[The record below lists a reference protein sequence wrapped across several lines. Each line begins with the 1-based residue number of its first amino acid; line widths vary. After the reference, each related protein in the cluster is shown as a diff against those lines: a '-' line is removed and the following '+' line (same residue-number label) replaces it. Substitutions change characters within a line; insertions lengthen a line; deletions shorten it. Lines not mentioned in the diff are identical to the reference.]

1 MSNTSNERLIVAAVK
16 GDCEAIEELKKR
28 AIHAQHGIR
37 STLQKRQYTDAE
49 IESLESQIVN
59 QIIDG
64 LHNFSFQ
71 VSFAILVF
79 RLTIN
84 SALRH
89 EENIKKASKNKIQ
102 NDIRQPESQSSQNL
116 STESAKHPPLEQ
128 IDSEIRSLVY
138 LLNQSPY
145 IQTTS
150 SCSGHPSPH
159 QDKQHWSQ
167 YGGWIDI
174 IPVEEASRAFHFL
187 TQLQI
192 RLDNSGV
199 LKSKDNSSFKTVRQR
214 YQRVDADTLFQS
226 RGPIILV
233 NVSFRFFAIH
243 PDIHHRLEIWKRL
256 ITSMMEL
263 IPADQRPSNEFDTP
277 ATAEEY
283 LQQTLNRLPFIYSA
297 RIVRNQDQYTGIDFK
312 TFADLAL
319 LKQLSAVDKRMQE
332 CLYDSGYMTDL
343 DTEENKAFNAKWV
356 FTLRP
361 FLNQELI
368 PFPHL
373 LKTQWEPRTRED
385 HLKIWKL
392 LENTVAEQLEHE
404 EVKTV

>member
-1 MSNTSNERLIVAAVK
+1 MSNTSDERLIVTAVK

-28 AIHAQHGIR
+28 AIHGEHGIR
-37 STLQKRQYTDAE
+37 STLQKIQSCDTE
-49 IESLESQIVN
+49 IELLEPQIVN

-71 VSFAILVF
+71 VSFVTWVF

-84 SALRH
+84 FALRH
-89 EENIKKASKNKIQ
+89 EENIKKVSDNKIQ
-102 NDIRQPESQSSQNL
+102 NHIRQSKSQSVQNPSSEKNEQL
-116 STESAKHPPLEQ
+116 PLEQ
-128 IDSEIRSLVY
+128 IDFEIRSLVY

-150 SCSGHPSPH
+150 SCSGHPGQQ
-159 QDKQHWSQ
+159 QDQRHWSP

-174 IPVEEASRAFHFL
+174 IPVGETSDAFNFL

-192 RLDNSGV
+192 RSDNSGM
-199 LKSKDNSSFKTVRQR
+199 LKVDDNIPANTIRQK
-214 YQRVDADTLFQS
+214 YQQVDADTLFQS
-226 RGPIILV
+226 GSPIILV
-233 NVSFRFFAIH
+233 YVSFRLFAIH

-263 IPADQRPSNEFDTP
+263 IPANQRPSNEFDTP
-277 ATAEEY
+277 ATAAEY
-283 LQQTLNRLPFIYSA
+283 LQETFNRLPSIYSA
-297 RIVRNQDQYTGIDFK
+297 RIVKNQEQYIGINFK

-319 LKQLSAVDKRMQE
+319 FKKLSAVDKRMQE
-332 CLYDSGYMTDL
+332 CLYDSEYMTDL
-343 DTEENKAFNAKWV
+343 DTEENKEYNAKWV

-368 PFPHL
+368 PLPHL
-373 LKTQWEPRTRED
+373 LTPRWEPRTRED
-385 HLKIWKL
+385 HLKIWKF
-392 LENTVAEQLEHE
+392 LEN
-404 EVKTV
+404 EVGEMLSENLSS